1 MEIVKTIIAKRS
13 TQKYI
18 ITCNTMVSVIEMI
31 VNLYIRKIQIE
42 NKERVQ
48 NIRITPQITTV
59 IITTIIII
67 TIKTG
72 ITMIFSDTIQTNGIW
87 ENK

>member
-1 MEIVKTIIAKRS
+1 
-13 TQKYI
+13 
-18 ITCNTMVSVIEMI
+18 MVSVIEMI

>member
-1 MEIVKTIIAKRS
+1 
-13 TQKYI
+13 
-18 ITCNTMVSVIEMI
+18 VIEMI

-48 NIRITPQITTV
+48 NKGITPQITTA

-72 ITMIFSDTIQTNGIW
+72 TTMIFSDTIQTNGIW